1 MKSIIEEAST
11 ITKAID
17 ACWERAGKPKEFS
30 VRILEEPEKSF
41 WGFTTKPAKVA
52 LLFEDKKIASSH
64 SRHKDS
70 RPAGRKPHAAHD
82 ATDNFTPSSSTSRS
96 EQREQRNDQRT
107 EQRLE
112 QRPEQRE
119 QRNDQRRQAPKP
131 AQPAHQAPKKEHHV
145 EAKEPSAPATPPVEV
160 WNQDAVNAA
169 LAWMRTT
176 LDFMDFNH
184 VTMESTIAGSKLR
197 IQLSEQ
203 IFENKQTEKQFFSS
217 SAHLTV
223 EMIKNKVKKNMRN
236 AHIIFST
243 K

>member
-1 MKSIIEEAST
+1 MFVVLLDVMSAHHSCETLRMKSIIEEAST

-52 LLFEDKKIASSH
+52 LLFEDKKVSTGH
-64 SRHKDS
+64 NRHKDS
-70 RPAGRKPHAAHD
+70 RPASKKTNAVHENADH
-82 ATDNFTPSSSTSRS
+82 FSSSRPEPRS
-96 EQREQRNDQRT
+96 EQRSEPR
-107 EQRLE
+107 
-112 QRPEQRE
+112 RP
-119 QRNDQRRQAPKP
+119 APKQNQS
-131 AQPAHQAPKKEHHV
+131 ASTTSVAPKKDHQAEPKEHT
-145 EAKEPSAPATPPVEV
+145 APVAPVEV
-160 WNQDAVNAA
+160 WTQDAVNAA
-169 LAWMRTT
+169 LQWMRKT
-176 LDFMDFNH
+176 LDFMDFSQ
-184 VTMESTIAGSKLR
+184 VTMESTIVGSKLR

-203 IFENKQTEKQFFSS
+203 IFENKQIEKQFFSS